1 MSTEEDK
8 LIEDGEEELEEQTV
22 EMTFLE
28 HLEEL
33 RWRIVYSLAGVL
45 IGTIITWIFIDF
57 LVESVLLVPAKTAQ
71 IHLQNLRPFGQ
82 LFLYVQIAIIGGIVL
97 SIPNIFY
104 QIWKFI
110 SPALKKSE
118 RKYIT
123 AIVIFSTICFL
134 SGVAFA
140 YYIMLP
146 LTLKFAGQFGTTEIE
161 NNFAISEYFS
171 IIISVMLGAAVVF
184 ELPMLSF
191 LLSKLGIL
199 TPQIMRKYRKHSII
213 TILIFAAILTPGTDP
228 VAQVLLAIPLAMLYE
243 ISIIVSK
250 VFQKKKEEID

>member
-8 LIEDGEEELEEQTV
+8 LIGESEEQGT
-22 EMTFLE
+22 EMSFLQ

-33 RWRIVYSLAGVL
+33 RWRVVYSLVGIL
-45 IGTIITWIFIDF
+45 IGTIVTWIFIDF
-57 LVESVLLVPAKTAQ
+57 LVENILLIPAKSAN
-71 IHLQNLRPFGQ
+71 INLQNLKPFGQ
-82 LFLYVQIAIIGGIVL
+82 LFLFMQIAIIGGIIL
-97 SIPNIFY
+97 SVPNLFY

-110 SPALKKSE
+110 TPALKKSE
-118 RKYIT
+118 KNYIT
-123 AIVIFSTICFL
+123 LIVLFSSICFL

-140 YYIMLP
+140 YFIMLP
-146 LTLKFAGQFGTTEIE
+146 LTLKFAGEFGTVEIE
-161 NNFAISEYFS
+161 NNFAIAEYFS

-199 TPQIMRKYRKHSII
+199 TPQIMRKFRKHSII

-228 VAQVLLAIPLAMLYE
+228 VAQVLLAIPLTLLYE
-243 ISIIVSK
+243 ISIFVSK
-250 VFQKKKEEID
+250 VFQKKEEID